1 MADLNEDCGPW
12 LRGGRAHI
20 AVPGACVII
29 VLLFVDG
36 GFCNLLQVPFVA
48 KFGVSW

>member
-1 MADLNEDCGPW
+1 MADLKTAAYGYG
-12 LRGGRAHI
+12 GGRAHI